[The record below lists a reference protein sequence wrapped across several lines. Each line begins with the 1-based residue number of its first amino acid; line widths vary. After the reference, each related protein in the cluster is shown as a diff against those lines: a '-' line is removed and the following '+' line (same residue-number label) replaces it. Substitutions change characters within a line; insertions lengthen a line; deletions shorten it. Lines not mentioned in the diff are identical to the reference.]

1 MPSQRSNLKINKKTP
16 RGDIMARIKD
26 LILDIQTYNKLN
38 LDEQKRLREVY
49 NLTIKDVEEIRKV
62 LKTEAGTIG
71 GE

>member
-1 MPSQRSNLKINKKTP
+1 
-16 RGDIMARIKD
+16 MARIKD

-38 LDEQKRLREVY
+38 LDEQKRLRETY
-49 NLTIKDVEEIRKV
+49 NITIKEVEEIQEV